1 MTPHKD
7 DNPSDSSI
15 AALLERAMGGD
26 RPDGGTG
33 SPDGGKA
40 ADRPKADGNNAD
52 GNNADGNSGAKKDA
66 ARTSPKVDPKVDPK
80 AAPKAAPKAD
90 GKETAGGGGKGD
102 SKGDGDKRGAT
113 DGEAAR
119 SFSQMVKE
127 RATESDSR
135 PNATTN
141 LRKIING
148 DMLNTE
154 VVRRQIGVFLLITA
168 FIIVY
173 ITNRYA
179 CQRDLVKI
187 DKLNK
192 ELTNAKF
199 RALSSTSEL
208 TEKSRESRVLD
219 LLRLCNDSTLHIA
232 SQPPYIIPVPEED
245 GE

>member
-7 DNPSDSSI
+7 ENPADSSI

-40 ADRPKADGNNAD
+40 ADNPKADG
-52 GNNADGNSGAKKDA
+52 GNNNGNGGEKKDA
-66 ARTSPKVDPKVDPK
+66 ARTSPK
-80 AAPKAAPKAD
+80 AEPKAD
-90 GKETAGGGGKGD
+90 GKATAGGGD
-102 SKGDGDKRGAT
+102 KGDGDKRGAT
-113 DGEAAR
+113 DSDAAR
-119 SFSQMVKE
+119 SFTQMVKE

>member
-33 SPDGGKA
+33 SPDGGTGSPDGGKA
-40 ADRPKADGNNAD
+40 ADRPKAD

-66 ARTSPKVDPKVDPK
+66 ARTSPKAD
-80 AAPKAAPKAD
+80 PKAD

>member
-7 DNPSDSSI
+7 DNPSDRSI
-15 AALLERAMGGD
+15 EALLNAAMGGD
-26 RPDGGTG
+26 APGRTKDAPKDADKTATGNGTKAETKDTKPEDKDTKPKAKDEKPKDAKPKAKSPDKDGGDTG
-33 SPDGGKA
+33 NGGNGT
-40 ADRPKADGNNAD
+40 DGNA
-52 GNNADGNSGAKKDA
+52 AK
-66 ARTSPKVDPKVDPK
+66 
-80 AAPKAAPKAD
+80 
-90 GKETAGGGGKGD
+90 
-102 SKGDGDKRGAT
+102 
-113 DGEAAR
+113 
-119 SFSQMVKE
+119 SFSQMVRE